1 MTNTNTTV
9 KTTKREYYNQ
19 LLEIEAVRENPNLIE
34 FINHEIEL
42 LNRKHSSSQDEK
54 KKAINE
60 PIKTAIVEV
69 LKNADKPMTVTE
81 IIATET
87 VKASKED
94 GVNSSKATAML
105 GKLQTEGKVIREEIK
120 GKAYFSIK

>member
-1 MTNTNTTV
+1 MTNTNTT
-9 KTTKREYYNQ
+9 
-19 LLEIEAVRENPNLIE
+19 VRENPNLIE

>member
-19 LLEIEAVRENPNLIE
+19 FLEIEAVRENPNLIE

-54 KKAINE
+54 KRAINE

>member
-19 LLEIEAVRENPNLIE
+19 HLEIEAVRENPNLIE